1 MKIYVKRN
9 DFPQVLEDPIMKTHF
24 VPIRSLGGCNLLGNK
39 RVSIFSPGT
48 YEKLGNLLKKKVDN
62 KITKSVF

>member
-1 MKIYVKRN
+1 MKIDVKRN
-9 DFPQVLEDPIMKTHF
+9 DFPQVLEDPIMKSYF

-48 YEKLGNLLKKKVDN
+48 YEKLGSMLKKRL
-62 KITKSVF
+62 ITR